1 MKTRTIVIS
10 GANGFIGRYL
20 SRFYRDNGWRVV
32 AIARS
37 EKGLAQGV
45 DYHPWDGMT
54 LGDWAKELDGAELL
68 VNLAGRSVNCRYGEK
83 NKRIIRES
91 RVQST
96 QVLGEAIRRCCN
108 PPALWVNS
116 STATIY
122 RHAEDRAQGDFD
134 GELGTGFSVEVAKA
148 WEESFFGA
156 EVPGTVRKVAMRT
169 AIVFAEEKGTV
180 WDVLVKLSKKWL
192 GGTMGN
198 GRQKVSWIH
207 IGDFCRVV
215 EWLRLHEEASGVY
228 NVSAPNPID
237 NRELMKQAR
246 KAAGRCFGLPATKWM
261 LEIGAFFLR
270 TETELILKS
279 RWVVPTRLLEEGFEF
294 RSEEFGEM
302 FNKRRKD

>member
-1 MKTRTIVIS
+1 MIS

-37 EKGLAQGV
+37 ERGLANGV
-45 DYHPWDGMT
+45 EYRQWDGET

-83 NKRIIRES
+83 NKRIIHDS
-91 RVQST
+91 RVHST
-96 QVLGEAIRRCCN
+96 GVLGEAIRQCEN
-108 PPALWVNS
+108 PPQLWVNS

-122 RHAEDRAQGDFD
+122 RHAEDRPQGDFD
-134 GELGTGFSVEVAKA
+134 GELGKGFSVEVAKA
-148 WEESFFGA
+148 WESAFFGA
-156 EVPGTVRKVAMRT
+156 EVPGCVRKVATRT

-180 WDVLVKLSKKWL
+180 WDVLVKLCKKGL
-192 GGTMGN
+192 GGKMGS

-207 IGDFCRVV
+207 IEDFCRAV
-215 EWLRLHEEASGVY
+215 EWFRIHEEASGVY

-237 NRELMKQAR
+237 NRELMQHAR
-246 KAAGRCFGLPATKWM
+246 KAAGICFGLPATKWM

-279 RWVVPTRLLEEGFEF
+279 RWVVPTRLLEEGFNFRYEEF
-294 RSEEFGEM
+294 REM
-302 FNKRRKD
+302 FGKREGL